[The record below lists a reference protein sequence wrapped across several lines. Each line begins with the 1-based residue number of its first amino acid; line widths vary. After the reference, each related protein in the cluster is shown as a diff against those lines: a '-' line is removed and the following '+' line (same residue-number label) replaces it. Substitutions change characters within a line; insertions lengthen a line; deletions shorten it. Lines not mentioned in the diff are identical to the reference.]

1 MDILFLVLSIVLI
14 LLGIAGSFLPVLPGP
29 LTNWGGL
36 LLLHYHSK
44 VEQNPS
50 FLWITFGIAL
60 AVFLLDY
67 IIPALGTKKFGGT
80 KSGVY
85 GASIGL
91 IVGLLFLGPFGVL
104 SGPFFGAYVGEL
116 LHDNNQKKG
125 IKICPWIINWF
136 SWRCLYK
143 VLSSDNLS
151 LFFLRNYMETIA
163 LKKMKHSLL

>member
-1 MDILFLVLSIVLI
+1 MSYISTHLNKTFHKQTSYPHGHLI
-14 LLGIAGSFLPVLPGP
+14 SCTLHCFNSLRYRWQFLPVLPGP

-91 IVGLLFLGPFGVL
+91 IVGLVVRGPCGVL
-104 SGPFFGAYVGEL
+104 AGPLCGAYVGEL
-116 LHDNNQKKG
+116 LHESNQKK
-125 IKICPWIINWF
+125 
-136 SWRCLYK
+136 
-143 VLSSDNLS
+143 
-151 LFFLRNYMETIA
+151 A
-163 LKKMKHSLL
+163 LKSALGS

>member
-1 MDILFLVLSIVLI
+1 MGILFLVLSIVLI

-29 LTNWGGL
+29 LTSWGGL

-104 SGPFFGAYVGEL
+104 AGPFFGAYVGEL
-116 LHDNNQKKG
+116 LHDNNQKK
-125 IKICPWIINWF
+125 
-136 SWRCLYK
+136 
-143 VLSSDNLS
+143 
-151 LFFLRNYMETIA
+151 A
-163 LKKMKHSLL
+163 LKSALGSLIGFLGGVFIKFSVAIIYLYFFCAIIWKQLL

>member
-1 MDILFLVLSIVLI
+1 MEILFLVLSIVFI

-29 LTNWGGL
+29 LTSWGGL

-67 IIPALGTKKFGGT
+67 IIPAIGTKKFGGT

-91 IVGLLFLGPFGVL
+91 IIGLLFLGPFGVL
-104 SGPFFGAYVGEL
+104 AGPFFGAYVGEL
-116 LHDNNQKKG
+116 LHDNNQKK
-125 IKICPWIINWF
+125 
-136 SWRCLYK
+136 
-143 VLSSDNLS
+143 
-151 LFFLRNYMETIA
+151 A
-163 LKKMKHSLL
+163 LKSALGSLIGFLGGVFIKFSVAIIYLYFFCAIVWKQLL

>member
-14 LLGIAGSFLPVLPGP
+14 LLGIIGSFLPVLPGP
-29 LTNWGGL
+29 LTSWSGL

-60 AVFLLDY
+60 AVLLLDY
-67 IIPALGTKKFGGT
+67 IIPALGAKKFGGT

-91 IVGLLFLGPFGVL
+91 LIGLLFLGPFGVL
-104 SGPFFGAYVGEL
+104 TGPFFGAYVGEL
-116 LHDNNQKKG
+116 LQDNNQKK
-125 IKICPWIINWF
+125 
-136 SWRCLYK
+136 
-143 VLSSDNLS
+143 
-151 LFFLRNYMETIA
+151 A
-163 LKKMKHSLL
+163 LKAALGSLIGFLGGVFIKFLVTVIYIYFFCAIIWKQLL